1 MAHYVVTGRQ
11 LVSTTIAI
19 AVFLTICVWF
29 GSVVV
34 SYLETPEVHTN
45 PDGQCI
51 KVVNFK
57 NGDGYTCQ
65 DKDVVLRKYKTV
77 VAQ

>member
-11 LVSTTIAI
+11 LVTTTIAI
-19 AVFLTICVWF
+19 AIFQTICGWF

-34 SYLETPEVHTN
+34 SYLEIPEIHTSA
-45 PDGQCI
+45 DGHCI
-51 KVVNFK
+51 KVVNFR

-65 DKDVVLRKYKTV
+65 DKDVVLRKYKLV
-77 VAQ
+77 IAQ